1 MLTSYRPEEAE
12 KCDCGIDWQRMEI
25 RKVKWFGLYR
35 THQPYKLRLPYS
47 NYPIL
52 SLTLDSVLMMC
63 LRLEGLIIRML
74 NIKKI
79 TKNIISPRGRCWQ
92 CGRRLWLDR
101 LNWHLILLPVI
112 IVIVE
117 NEILHQECVYGLQ
130 STPLSPPSQL
140 DRITMMWWRQL
151 HHCSDL
157 GVLAGILFPGN
168 WRY

>member
-1 MLTSYRPEEAE
+1 MLTSYRPEAAE

-117 NEILHQECVYGLQ
+117 NEILHQECLRSPVY
-130 STPLSPPSQL
+130 PALSSLPARQDHNDVMEATSPQL
-140 DRITMMWWRQL
+140 RPG
-151 HHCSDL
+151 
-157 GVLAGILFPGN
+157 GVG
-168 WRY
+168 